1 MIDYNIISTGSKG
14 NAVVLN
20 DIILV
25 DCGVSFKALK
35 EVYKDLKIVLLT
47 HIHSDHFNRTTLR
60 LLSEARPTL
69 RFACCEWLVTPLLE
83 TGVSKHSIDVL
94 EIGKIYNYKAFK
106 VSPVKL
112 YHDVPNC
119 GYRLF
124 FGKEKAF
131 YATDTSTLAG
141 ITAKDYDLYLV
152 EANHEEEEINKRIS
166 EKKANGEF
174 IYELRATRNHLS
186 KEQCDAWVYENIGSG
201 EYVYLHQHQERN

>member
-20 DIILV
+20 DIILI

-83 TGVSKHSIDVL
+83 TGISKRNIDVL
-94 EIGKIYNYKAFK
+94 EIGKIYDYKAFK

-152 EANHEEEEINKRIS
+152 EANHLEEEIQKRIS

-174 IYELRATRNHLS
+174 AYEIRATRNHLS
-186 KEQCDAWVYENIGSG
+186 KEQCDAWFYENIGNG